1 MAYEESEKAWQR
13 FEEDIQG
20 LAGELRRQ
28 YHTAADEKNTAEL
41 NRSLEQL
48 RQAADAVFKSLETAT
63 RDADVRAK
71 TKETARSFGAAL
83 AETFRDLS
91 DEIEKAVRRPAE
103 KK

>member
-1 MAYEESEKAWQR
+1 MPYEQSENAWQR
-13 FEEDIQG
+13 FEKDVQG

-28 YHTAADEKNTAEL
+28 YRTAADEKNTAEL

-48 RQAADAVFKSLETAT
+48 RQAADVVFKSLETVS
-63 RDADVRAK
+63 RDPEVRAK

-91 DEIEKAVRRPAE
+91 EELEKALRRPAE